1 MNNSS
6 QNRSSE
12 DFLYTHGIEI
22 LLNDTIGFIQDL
34 PPDLIAAFRST
45 LEDSLE
51 ADILLHVVDANDP
64 WIQEKIDIV
73 NETLNQIGASQE
85 RFLIYNKIDLLSTD
99 QRQELLTRQNLLI
112 SSVTGEGIED
122 IKKFLYNTFVKHKNI
137 D

>member
-1 MNNSS
+1 M
-6 QNRSSE
+6 
-12 DFLYTHGIEI
+12 

-73 NETLNQIGASQE
+73 NDTLDQIGASQE

>member
-73 NETLNQIGASQE
+73 NETLNQIEASQE

>member
-12 DFLYTHGIEI
+12 DFSYTHGIEI

-34 PPDLIAAFRST
+34 PPDLIAAFCST

-51 ADILLHVVDANDP
+51 SDILLHVVDANDP
-64 WIQEKIDIV
+64 WVQEKIDIV

>member
-137 D
+137 Y